1 MHVGNIKRISVLHCP
16 FICLGPTHYE
26 TSSRPGAVRGSILK
40 RICGG
45 CHRPGLLPG
54 GREMLLRLSESRSH
68 VRDLQDGV
76 RGIEMVPGY
85 DNVETA
91 RKRTPDGL
99 PGPETHYHR
108 ATHGRP
114 AEIFHVGGD
123 VPEKGIVPSDCQV
136 ICHGG
141 YHYLFHCLRVY
152 FRSGGMTVV
161 FRRRQGPLWPATGRN
176 LRA

>member
-1 MHVGNIKRISVLHCP
+1 MISQCREDGGSGMSAAPINSKGVSESVFRVRLRLGVRHLFPDGRVDGRKERIGIRHCGMHVGNIKRISVLHCP

-76 RGIEMVPGY
+76 RSIEMMPGY
-85 DNVETA
+85 DNVEPA
-91 RKRTPDGL
+91 GKRTPDRL

-108 ATHGRP
+108 ATHSRP
-114 AEIFHVGGD
+114 A
-123 VPEKGIVPSDCQV
+123 
-136 ICHGG
+136 
-141 YHYLFHCLRVY
+141 
-152 FRSGGMTVV
+152 
-161 FRRRQGPLWPATGRN
+161 
-176 LRA
+176 

>member
-16 FICLGPTHYE
+16 FICLGPAHYE
-26 TSSRPGAVRGSILK
+26 TSFRPGAVRGAILK

-54 GREMLLRLSESRSH
+54 SGEMLLRLSESRSH

-76 RGIEMVPGY
+76 RSIEMMPGY
-85 DNVETA
+85 DNVEPA
-91 RKRTPDGL
+91 GKRTPDGL

-123 VPEKGIVPSDCQV
+123 VPEKGIVPSYCQV

-161 FRRRQGPLWPATGRN
+161 LRRRQGPLWPATGRN

>member
-1 MHVGNIKRISVLHCP
+1 MISQCREDGGSGMSATTVNSEGVSESVFRVCFNVGVRGLLPDGRVDGREERIGIRHCGMDVGNIQRISVLHCP

-26 TSSRPGAVRGSILK
+26 TSFRPGAVRGSILK

-76 RGIEMVPGY
+76 RSIEMMPGY
-85 DNVETA
+85 DNVEPT
-91 RKRTPDGL
+91 RQRTSDGL

-108 ATHGRP
+108 TTHGRP
-114 AEIFHVGGD
+114 A
-123 VPEKGIVPSDCQV
+123 
-136 ICHGG
+136 
-141 YHYLFHCLRVY
+141 
-152 FRSGGMTVV
+152 
-161 FRRRQGPLWPATGRN
+161 
-176 LRA
+176 